1 MSKTPRGQVM
11 RPTNAQQKE
20 PTHVVSPARGFPFG
34 IVINGWTQIRKC
46 SWNPLQALTVNIQ
59 RVDWIRSTRCTRSFD
74 LSCLDMTW
82 LSKGAA
88 PGPHFSWLD
97 DRHVGNVE
105 DTKPSRAVCFARHP
119 ILVVGP
125 RHSTCGAERRR
136 YRSWLISA
144 PSRGHAVWHTI
155 RRRQHESFDPF

>member
-59 RVDWIRSTRCTRSFD
+59 RVDWIEYMYCSDPIAGQLYPVQSRSFD

-82 LSKGAA
+82 LKG
-88 PGPHFSWLD
+88 PVSVH
-97 DRHVGNVE
+97 RE
-105 DTKPSRAVCFARHP
+105 
-119 ILVVGP
+119 
-125 RHSTCGAERRR
+125 
-136 YRSWLISA
+136 
-144 PSRGHAVWHTI
+144 
-155 RRRQHESFDPF
+155 